1 MKNLKNLILPI
12 IFIIGSNILFSC
24 EEGEGGS
31 ASTKPKARGAIG
43 EIILV
48 VDSTKWEGPVGDA
61 LRDVFEQDVPGLI
74 RYESMFDI
82 RKVDPRGMTR
92 ILKMATNIIYVT
104 TFDDR
109 KSASQNINALFSKEA
124 KEKAAA
130 DPDLYFLR
138 TADEFAQGQEVIYL
152 FGNNEAELIKNLQQN
167 KDKLQNLFHVRERG
181 RMEKILLSRKSSSAK
196 IAGEQLGLSVNVPA
210 SYQIVKSENDFLWLR
225 QPTPTTDRA
234 DISMFFYS
242 TDYISEEQVFPES
255 IIELRNKITKMH
267 IYGDPQNRNSFLTI
281 ERVDPSPVFR
291 NFRIKDNYAVEI
303 RGGWKTNN
311 LSMGGSFLAYVIIDE
326 KKGKLYYME
335 GFVYYPNE
343 AHREAIREIET
354 VLLSTE
360 LLTEENKRGKQINSK

>member
-1 MKNLKNLILPI
+1 MKNLKNLLLPI

-24 EEGEGGS
+24 EDGEGGS
-31 ASTKPKARGAIG
+31 STKPKARGAIG
-43 EIILV
+43 EIILA

-92 ILKMATNIIYVT
+92 ILKMASNIIYVT

-130 DPDLYFLR
+130 DSDLYFLR
-138 TADEFAQGQEVIYL
+138 TADEFAQGQEVVYL
-152 FGNNEAELIKNLQQN
+152 FGNNEAELIKNIRQN
-167 KDKLQNLFHVRERG
+167 KSKLQNLFQVRERV
-181 RMEKILLSRKSSSAK
+181 RMEKILLSRKNSSAK

-225 QPTPTTDRA
+225 QPTPRTDRA

-242 TDYISEEQVFPES
+242 TDYNSEEQVFPES
-255 IIELRNKITKMH
+255 IIDLRNKITKMH
-267 IYGDPQNRNSFLTI
+267 IYGDPQKRNSFLTI
-281 ERVDPSPVFR
+281 ERVDPSPVFS
-291 NFRIKDNYAVEI
+291 NFRIQDNFAVEI

-360 LLTEENKRGKQINSK
+360 LLTEENKRG

>member
-1 MKNLKNLILPI
+1 MKNLKNLFLPI

-31 ASTKPKARGAIG
+31 SSTKPKARGSIG

-48 VDSTKWEGPVGDA
+48 IDSTKWEGPVGDA
-61 LRDVFEQDVPGLI
+61 LRDVFEEDVPGLI

-82 RKVDPRGMTR
+82 RKIDPRGMTR
-92 ILKMATNIIYVT
+92 ILKMATNIVYVT

-138 TADEFAQGQEVIYL
+138 TADEFAQGQEVVYL
-152 FGNNEAELIKNLQQN
+152 FGNNEEELIKNIRQN
-167 KDKLQNLFHVRERG
+167 KGKLQNLFQVRERA
-181 RMEKILLSRKSSSAK
+181 RMEKILLSRKSSGAK

-225 QPTPTTDRA
+225 QPTPRTDRA

-242 TDYISEEQVFPES
+242 TDYNSEEQVFPES
-255 IIELRNKITKMH
+255 ILELRNKITKMH
-267 IYGDPQNRNSFLTI
+267 IYGDPQNKNSFLTI

-291 NFRIKDNYAVEI
+291 NFRIKNNYAVEI

-326 KKGKLYYME
+326 EKGKLYYME

-360 LLTEENKRGKQINSK
+360 LLTEENKRG